1 MASFESFDGLSLFY
15 QDEGDGR
22 TVVLLHGFAADTNV
36 NYVRSGIFDLL
47 LDEGYRVVTLD
58 ARGHGL
64 SSKPTDSAAY
74 ADDAMKRDVLAL
86 FDHLGLDD
94 VLLVGYS
101 MGAHLVV
108 AVGAR
113 RAPREGGGAAG
124 HRRRGSGGERGPE
137 RRDALLAVLEADS
150 PDDVDDASLRQFRVM
165 AGLDREPLLAYVE
178 GARAPPTRPAS
189 TRSTCP
195 CSSSWAKGTR
205 TRVTLRRW
213 PSSWER
219 RWCGCRA
226 TTSPRTPAPSCTARC
241 WSSSAPDEERSV
253 AAIVQGVDR

>member
-101 MGAHLVV
+101 MGAHLALRLAPAEPRVKAVV
-108 AVGAR
+108 LLGIG
-113 RAPREGGGAAG
+113 ESGT
-124 HRRRGSGGERGPE
+124 GGEDGAG
-137 RRDALLAVLEADS
+137 RRDALVAVLEADS

-165 AGLDREPLLAYVE
+165 AGLDREPLLAYVK
-178 GARAPPTRPAS
+178 APGS
-189 TRSTCP
+189 V
-195 CSSSWAKGTR
+195 G
-205 TRVTLRRW
+205 
-213 PSSWER
+213 
-219 RWCGCRA
+219 
-226 TTSPRTPAPSCTARC
+226 PAP
-241 WSSSAPDEERSV
+241 D
-253 AAIVQGVDR
+253 GVDVPVLLVVGDDDENAGDPAPLAKRLDATLVRVPGDHFTANSRPELHRALTTFLAEQ

>member
-1 MASFESFDGLSLFY
+1 MADFESFDGLRLFY

-64 SSKPTDSAAY
+64 SSKPTESEAY
-74 ADDAMKRDVLAL
+74 ANDAMKRDVVAL

-101 MGAHLVV
+101 MGAHLSL
-108 AVGAR
+108 R
-113 RAPREGGGAAG
+113 LAPDEPRVKALVLLGIGEHGTGETGEG
-124 HRRRGSGGERGPE
+124 
-137 RRDALLAVLEADS
+137 RRDALVAVLEAES

-165 AGLDREPLLAYVE
+165 AGLDREPLLAYVN
-178 GARAPPTRPAS
+178 APGS
-189 TRSTCP
+189 I
-195 CSSSWAKGTR
+195 G
-205 TRVTLRRW
+205 
-213 PSSWER
+213 
-219 RWCGCRA
+219 
-226 TTSPRTPAPSCTARC
+226 PAPAGSIDVPVLLVVGDADENAGDPAPLAERLGATLVRVPGDHF
-241 WSSSAPDEERSV
+241 SANSRPELHRALTEFLAER
-253 AAIVQGVDR
+253 